1 MKLSFADAQFI
12 ETMKFNALTI
22 ASLYGIPSWMVGI
35 LEQTKYSSVE
45 TTSLEFKSMSLAAIG
60 RMYRQEL
67 ESKLLTIEERL
78 SGKSIEFNWEALVEI
93 DSKTRIENQRTLQ
106 NMGVITPNE
115 VAKNEGYP
123 TYPNGD
129 QYFMPGNMLTVEKI
143 VNATTTPKQQ
153 VK

>member
-1 MKLSFADAQFI
+1 
-12 ETMKFNALTI
+12 
-22 ASLYGIPSWMVGI
+22 
-35 LEQTKYSSVE
+35 
-45 TTSLEFKSMSLAAIG
+45 MSLAAIG